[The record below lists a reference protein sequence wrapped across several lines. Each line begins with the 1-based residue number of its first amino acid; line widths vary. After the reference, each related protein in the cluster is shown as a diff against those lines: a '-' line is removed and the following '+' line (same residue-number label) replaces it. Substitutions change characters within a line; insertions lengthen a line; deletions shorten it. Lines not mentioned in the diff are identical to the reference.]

1 MLSLQQ
7 NNNRLKLMKRT
18 LLTLS
23 LLAVAAL
30 TQVLKAQNQQYMSFQ
45 EINQKWKTQ
54 EIKLPRN
61 VSSPSVTQL
70 VRAFNEVWRTEPG
83 DMVVLKTDNPKKF
96 KKMNSGIDAVYSVEQ
111 SASGNFLWS
120 IGVGDAPW
128 MEARTWIRS
137 NGHRFFALNISA
149 PDASESVMAFY
160 DFNPD
165 NSMLVPDTG
174 IADGLV
180 PETEVGRMSM
190 KLNEESD
197 EVIVN
202 EHIPG
207 WNSVLGTVYTWDGMN
222 LKRGGT
228 TFTGYTD
235 MIAQYKEDAGELP
248 NDFTKFALVDID
260 SDGIPELWLRTEDED
275 GAFFCMGGDAPQL
288 IATENWKIKG
298 NICQHGVLVAGS
310 AGTGAF
316 YAHYVLLENSRVV
329 DNIHY
334 NATLDINTDEMRV
347 EYSRGDKEISVE
359 EGEKVTAK
367 LGEAREVEPVWHQ
380 LNIEY

>member
-1 MLSLQQ
+1 
-7 NNNRLKLMKRT
+7 MKRT
-18 LLTLS
+18 IITLS
-23 LLAVAAL
+23 FLAIAAF
-30 TQVLKAQNQQYMSFQ
+30 TQVALAQKKVQYATFEQ
-45 EINQKWKTQ
+45 INQKWKTQ
-54 EIKLPRN
+54 EISLPKN

-96 KKMNSGIDAVYSVEQ
+96 KKLNSGIDAVSYVNQ
-111 SASGNFLWS
+111 NASGNFLES
-120 IGVGDAPW
+120 IGVGEAPW

-137 NGHRFFALNISA
+137 NGHRFFAVNLGM
-149 PDASESVMAFY
+149 PDSQETVMAFY

-165 NSMLVPDTG
+165 NSTLVPDTG

-190 KLNEESD
+190 KLPEEGD

-207 WNSVLGTVYTWDGMN
+207 WNSVLGTVYTWDGMH

-228 TFTGYTD
+228 TFTGFTD
-235 MIAQYKEDAGELP
+235 MIAQYKEDVGEMP

-260 SDGIPELWLRTEDED
+260 DDGTPELWLRTEDNYD
-275 GAFFCMGGDAPQL
+275 GAYFCMGNGTPQL
-288 IATENWKIKG
+288 ITSENWKIKG
-298 NICQHGVLVAGS
+298 SICEHGVLVAGS
-310 AGTGAF
+310 AGTGSF

-329 DNIHY
+329 DSIYYNSEYNI
-334 NATLDINTDEMRV
+334 ATEDMKVT
-347 EYSRGDKEISVE
+347 YSRGDNPISIE
-359 EGEKVTAK
+359 EGEKATAK
-367 LGEAREVEPVWHQ
+367 LGKAKDVEPLWHS
-380 LNIEY
+380 LMR